1 MTEDELK
8 SRTKN
13 FALKIISF
21 ANLLLNSPQGKVLG
35 NQLLRSGTS
44 VGANYRSACN
54 ARSKADFISKISISQ
69 EEADE
74 SAYWMELIIESKLI
88 INQEAKYLLK
98 ESKELSAILTASIKT
113 AKCNKNINSKYK
125 I

>member
-8 SRTKN
+8 RRTKN
-13 FALKIISF
+13 FALRIILF
-21 ANLLLNSPQGKVLG
+21 VNQLTNSPQGKVLG

-74 SAYWMELIIESKLI
+74 SAYWLELVIESNLI
-88 INQEAKYLLK
+88 KNQEAEYLLK
-98 ESKELSAILTASIKT
+98 ESKELSAILTSSIKT
-113 AKCNKNINSKYK
+113 AKYNRNTNIKFK

>member
-8 SRTKN
+8 RRTKN
-13 FALKIISF
+13 FALRIILF
-21 ANLLLNSPQGKVLG
+21 VNQLTNSPQGKVIG

-74 SAYWMELIIESKLI
+74 SAYWLELVIESNLI
-88 INQEAKYLLK
+88 KNQEAEYLLK
-98 ESKELSAILTASIKT
+98 ESKELSAILTSSIKT
-113 AKCNKNINSKYK
+113 AKYNRNTN
-125 I
+125 